1 MQGHDSPTREDLER
15 SGSADSSEVSNL
27 ETASIS
33 LLDARSK
40 QLPVCEISLSSDLQT
55 LLHSMRPSL
64 ECCTGRRHA
73 CMPETVHCL
82 KMFSA
87 PQDKSGSAP
96 PAGGP
101 SGRLGDPHVTDSE
114 GMSHNARPGEFAPN
128 DPKAPAENTPENA
141 RKAS

>member
-1 MQGHDSPTREDLER
+1 
-15 SGSADSSEVSNL
+15 
-27 ETASIS
+27 
-33 LLDARSK
+33 
-40 QLPVCEISLSSDLQT
+40 
-55 LLHSMRPSL
+55 
-64 ECCTGRRHA
+64 
-73 CMPETVHCL
+73 MPETVHCL
-82 KMFSA
+82 NLFSA